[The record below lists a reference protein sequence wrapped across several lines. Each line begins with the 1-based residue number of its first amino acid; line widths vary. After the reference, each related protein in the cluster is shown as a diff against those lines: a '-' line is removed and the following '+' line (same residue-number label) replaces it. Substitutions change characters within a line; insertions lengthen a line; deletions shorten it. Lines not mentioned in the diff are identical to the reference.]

1 MDDETAKR
9 INKQFKEMVK
19 NAGPWKNSLIK
30 DKDYVFDLIKD
41 KDYVFDWKILHG
53 KNLLI
58 SVGVDEGY
66 SESILVTGTD
76 LETGISYT
84 LHQDIKKST

>member
-19 NAGPWKNSLIK
+19 NAGPWKNS
-30 DKDYVFDLIKD
+30 LIKD